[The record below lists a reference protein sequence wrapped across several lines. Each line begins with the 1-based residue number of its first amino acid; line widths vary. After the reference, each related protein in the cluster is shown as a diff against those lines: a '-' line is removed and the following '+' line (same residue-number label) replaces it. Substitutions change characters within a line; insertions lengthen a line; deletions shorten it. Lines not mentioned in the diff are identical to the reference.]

1 MNNARRKQIDA
12 ILARLESLKSLAEE
26 LASDIGDIV
35 ADEQESFDN
44 MPESLQC
51 GERGQKSQDSIDNLE
66 NAHSELESMI
76 IAIDETQSCLQTA
89 SE

>member
-1 MNNARRKQIDA
+1 MNNARRKQIDD
-12 ILARLESLKSLAEE
+12 IVARLESVKSLAEQI
-26 LASDIGDIV
+26 ASDLADIM

-44 MPESLQC
+44 MPESLQY

-66 NAHSELESMI
+66 NAHSELESVI
-76 IAIDETQSCLQTA
+76 IAIDETQSYLQSA

>member
-1 MNNARRKQIDA
+1 MNNARRKQIDD
-12 ILARLESLKSLAEE
+12 IVARLESVKSLAEQI
-26 LASDIGDIV
+26 ASDLADIM

-44 MPESLQC
+44 MPESLQS

-66 NAHSELESMI
+66 NAHSELESVI
-76 IAIDETQSCLQTA
+76 STIDDAQSYLQSA